1 MTGLR
6 DRIEALGGLIEVI
19 SATGHGTTVKV
30 SLPIDQQVGESG
42 A

>member
-1 MTGLR
+1 LR

-19 SATGHGTTVKV
+19 SAKGNGTTIKV
-30 SLPIDQQVGESG
+30 SLPIGQQVGESG

>member
-1 MTGLR
+1 LR

-19 SATGHGTTVKV
+19 STKGQGTTITV
-30 SLPIDQQVGESG
+30 SLPIDQPVGESG